1 MNLVMSING
10 CLEHLYMSDKTQEK
24 YKALFLDRDGIINV
38 DHGYVYKK
46 EDFEF
51 NEGIFALVK
60 HFFDE
65 GYLIFVVTNQSGIGR
80 GYYSEE
86 DFSRLTQWMI
96 DVFKQ
101 KNISIE
107 KVLYCPHTPHAKCS
121 CRKPNTALID
131 EVLQQYKI
139 DLSDS
144 YLIGDKQS
152 DIDLALNAGI
162 KHAIYIGNKNIKNS
176 TLNFLS
182 IWKYKEYL
190 ENKDDLAKEIEAK
203 IEQDPKVEIFSL
215 ATTNGRVWVKRAR
228 KTASNLL
235 HKGAFFLT
243 KNPIVVP
250 VETKTAYEALQYE
263 ASKLQRLYENSIP
276 VPKLIVKSQTYF
288 VIEDCGQTV
297 KYLLQELSN
306 SETQTLLEKIIVQL
320 ATLHNANEYHGGS
333 QVKNFTYKENK
344 VYFIDFEESFPSDID
359 IKELQ
364 FRDLFLFLFSISKL
378 NIKVDYAALIEQY
391 ITITGNQ
398 TVIDKFHTLT
408 HTVSFLMKI
417 VKNRIVWHFI
427 DKDTKSIY
435 RLLIHL
441 ENIPSHTGEAP

>member
-1 MNLVMSING
+1 
-10 CLEHLYMSDKTQEK
+10 MSDRTDNKC
-24 YKALFLDRDGIINV
+24 KALFLDRDGIINI

-46 EDFEF
+46 ENFEF

-60 HFFDE
+60 RFFDE

-86 DFSRLTQWMI
+86 DFSLLTQWMI

-107 KVLYCPHTPHAKCS
+107 KVLYCPHTPDAKCS
-121 CRKPNTALID
+121 CRKPDTALID
-131 EVLQQYKI
+131 EVLQHYSI
-139 DLSDS
+139 DLSAS

-152 DIDLALNAGI
+152 DIDLAQNAGI
-162 KHAIYIGNKNIKNS
+162 KYAIYIGNKNIKNS
-176 TLNFLS
+176 TENFSS
-182 IWKYKEYL
+182 IWEYKEYL
-190 ENKDDLAKEIEAK
+190 EKKDDLAKRIEAK

-215 ATTNGRVWVKRAR
+215 ETDNGKVWVKRAR
-228 KTASNLL
+228 KTGSNLL
-235 HKGAFFLT
+235 HKCAFIFS

-263 ASKLQRLYENSIP
+263 ASKLQRLYENSVP
-276 VPKLIVKSQTYF
+276 VPKLIVKSKTYF

-297 KYLLQELSN
+297 KYLLQKLSN
-306 SETQTLLEKIIVQL
+306 NETQALLEKIIFQL
-320 ATLHNANEYHGGS
+320 ATLHNTNEYHGGS

-344 VYFIDFEESFPSDID
+344 IYFIDFEESFPGDID

-378 NIKVDYAALIEQY
+378 NIKVDYETLIEQY

-398 TVIDKFHTLT
+398 TVIDKFHALT
-408 HTVSFLMKI
+408 HTVSFLMKL

-441 ENIPSHTGEAP
+441 ENIPSHTGETP